1 MTSPFGAS
9 LELSI
14 KSALPFLSSSTHGDG
29 TEPVGAPDPILT
41 KLIHESASLA
51 STARLEPC
59 SSSLAELLHRCALLL
74 CSPTTRP
81 LLRSKIL
88 LLLSNFFLYNVSVRK
103 SAANSEQICLAV
115 FHCLRAAFDDHLG
128 PQNVI
133 DVLRIIQMLTYE
145 RVNFGDWIF
154 ELLPFL
160 TREIL
165 NAVPSELL
173 PYCMCILC
181 NLVSQ
186 SKPFTNRFKQMDSF
200 KCFCSRILQ
209 LLSHNSKAVV
219 ISALVLVGYLDEKT
233 RDTVYSSQ
241 NISQTFLCIFNI
253 LSSAAPDVLMTTHIA
268 VDLLRRLVINQPK
281 SPNDIP
287 MLNATA
293 RDLTSYEFFE
303 KSIQKAAG
311 LLNLL
316 DPRSEES
323 RKIVQL
329 FLAFCQLDELRG
341 PTSVAIVAVEP
352 NELKLNTPA
361 HALVNMARLDFEEA
375 IFPEV
380 PLTALQLLAFVV
392 KESVEAGKGIRRIFS
407 SFDPLCALIKQVTR
421 TVKVEPNSPLAPFHA
436 KLIAEGLRLAESLA
450 NDEDFRPVLLDI
462 VHAQLCADIF
472 GEQLGSNPIVHHWL
486 LVDLLAPSFQM
497 YNYEVP
503 SLNSSSSSSKGPSL
517 PLWSINAIAIPIQL
531 MRLLAS
537 LKDHSKPHKELY
549 WRSLKDHRLLPFMAY
564 AIARGTSAL
573 VYDAFVLFTHCAQ
586 VHDFPLKRLSILTA
600 KCAALKNASRGGA
613 SADGQQASRHFGLS
627 GKGPIDRKNVSFSS
641 SFEQQQQLPLFA
653 EYTNGGF
660 PSKGG
665 RAEVSEMVKLVET
678 LQYELQAK
686 EKKER
691 ELEKKLSE
699 HSPAGGGGGTTGG
712 INGTGTGG
720 AVPSADQNNN
730 LRRFV
735 NELERR
741 VVEADAEIAALSS
754 EKGELLR
761 RVERLQKALD
771 TERAQHASALGG
783 AERDRQML
791 VEENERERAL
801 HAVMR
806 DKFDEMRRKF
816 DTAAKTV
823 FDKQSELDKAVEAD
837 KELNKRFHEQENEL
851 ATRRM
856 ELEGATKMLSA
867 LNGQVA
873 DREMRLNKSESE
885 LRKFREHNNK
895 LSLLSQQMAQLL
907 GEFEA
912 AK

>member
-1 MTSPFGAS
+1 MTPPFGAS
-9 LELSI
+9 LESSI
-14 KSALPFLSSSTHGDG
+14 KSALPFLSTHGDG
-29 TEPVGAPDPILT
+29 AEPLGAPDPILT

-74 CSPTTRP
+74 SSPTTRP

-88 LLLSNFFLYNVSVRK
+88 LLLSNFFLYNVSLRK

-209 LLSHNSKAVV
+209 LLSHNSKALPSSSVRWSL
-219 ISALVLVGYLDEKT
+219 SAIWT
-233 RDTVYSSQ
+233 RKRGTLSQ

-303 KSIQKAAG
+303 KSIQKVAG

-407 SFDPLCALIKQVTR
+407 SFDPLCALLKQVTR
-421 TVKVEPNSPLAPFHA
+421 TVKIEPNSPLAPFHA

-450 NDEDFRPVLLDI
+450 NDEDFRRVLLDI

-472 GEQLGSNPIVHHWL
+472 GEQLSSNPIVHHWL
-486 LVDLLAPSFQM
+486 LVDLLAPSFQI
-497 YNYEVP
+497 YNYEVSQP
-503 SLNSSSSSSKGPSL
+503 SLNSSSSSKGPSL

-613 SADGQQASRHFGLS
+613 SADGQQASS
-627 GKGPIDRKNVSFSS
+627 SKNVSFSS
-641 SFEQQQQLPLFA
+641 SFEQQQQQLPLSA

-660 PSKGG
+660 PNKGG

-720 AVPSADQNNN
+720 AMPSADQNNN

-771 TERAQHASALGG
+771 TERAQHASALGS

-837 KELNKRFHEQENEL
+837 TELNKRFHEQENEL

-873 DREMRLNKSESE
+873 DREMRLNRSENE
-885 LRKFREHNNK
+885 LQKFREHNNK

-907 GEFEA
+907 EEFEA